1 MKKCVFAGTFDP
13 VTKGHEEI
21 IAKCSSL
28 FDEVIVAICVNVNK
42 TTMFSVEKR
51 LDFLRATCAKYPN
64 VKVLFHE
71 GLLVD
76 LLKAE
81 GAIYNVRGLRNGRD
95 YEYENEMNFV
105 NSELMPEIV
114 TIYIPCSDPNVQIS
128 SSVVRELLKFG
139 KNADRYVPDEIKGK
153 LSDEIKGKLSAET
166 KGKLSADIK
175 S

>member
-21 IAKCSSL
+21 IAKCAGL

-42 TTMFSVEKR
+42 TTMFSADER
-51 LDFLRATCAKYPN
+51 LEFLKKTCAKYKN
-64 VKVLFHE
+64 VKAVYHE

-76 LLKAE
+76 LLKKE
-81 GAIYNVRGLRNGRD
+81 GALYNVRGLRNGRD
-95 YEYENEMNFV
+95 FEYENEMNFV

-114 TIYIPCSDPNVQIS
+114 TIYMPCSDLNVQVS
-128 SSVVRELLKFG
+128 SSIVRELLKFG
-139 KNADRYVPDEIKGK
+139 KSVERYVPEEVADLIN
-153 LSDEIKGKLSAET
+153 SRAE
-166 KGKLSADIK
+166 K

>member
-21 IAKCSSL
+21 IAKCSDL

-51 LDFLRATCAKYPN
+51 LEFLKKTCAKYKN
-64 VKVLFHE
+64 VKVLYHK

-76 LLKAE
+76 LLQKE
-81 GAIYNVRGLRNGRD
+81 GAKYNVRGLRNGRD

-114 TIYIPCSDPNVQIS
+114 TIYIPCCDLNVQVS
-128 SSVVRELLKFG
+128 SSIVRELLKFG
-139 KNADRYVPDEIKGK
+139 RSADRYVPNEIVG
-153 LSDEIKGKLSAET
+153 LL
-166 KGKLSADIK
+166 
-175 S
+175 